1 MEEIQPTGV
10 ADSSREARP
19 VLPGDFEQPS
29 TRAAARQAEDIHI
42 CPSCSSSFVIPVDW
56 APSTGGRWVV
66 RLRCPECEWTGGG
79 TYSQTVVDRY
89 DGTLDSGTEAILQD
103 LMLLSRANMEEHV
116 EAFAAALWS
125 DRILPE
131 DF

>member
-1 MEEIQPTGV
+1 MADKAGTMDEIQPT
-10 ADSSREARP
+10 P
-19 VLPGDFEQPS
+19 
-29 TRAAARQAEDIHI
+29 AARQAEDIHI

-66 RLRCPECEWTGGG
+66 HLRCPECEWTGGG
-79 TYSQTVVDRY
+79 TYSQNVVDRY
-89 DGTLDSGTEAILQD
+89 DETLDSGTEAVLQD
-103 LMLLSRANMEEHV
+103 LMLLSRANMEEYV
-116 EAFAAALWS
+116 QAFAAALWS

>member
-1 MEEIQPTGV
+1 MEEIQPTPV
-10 ADSSREARP
+10 ADSSCQTRP

-66 RLRCPECEWTGGG
+66 HLRCPECEWAGGG
-79 TYSQTVVDRY
+79 TYSQSVVDRY
-89 DGTLDSGTEAILQD
+89 DKTLDSATEAILED
-103 LMLLSRANMEEHV
+103 LTVLSRANMEEHV